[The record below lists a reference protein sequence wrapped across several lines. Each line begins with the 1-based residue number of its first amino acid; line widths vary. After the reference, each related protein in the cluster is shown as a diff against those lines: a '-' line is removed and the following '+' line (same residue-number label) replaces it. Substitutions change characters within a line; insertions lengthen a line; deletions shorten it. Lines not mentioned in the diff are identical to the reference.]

1 MDFKKE
7 LSTKIIGIAA
17 LVVLGYIFFISV
29 YNQIIVQSGGFFYA
43 IIFGGILILAFVL
56 LSLVTKILDISDE
69 VNDNF
74 MWNVVE
80 VVMLCFSAY
89 LFLIFRLSYKS
100 SVPAEET
107 IIYRAAALMKE
118 KAISTKGMDMIS
130 HLITYPSQYVYA
142 RFLSVFFK
150 MTDTGSGAFVTLNA
164 ITLILTAF
172 VMDRVVRRIAGRAC
186 GLLAALCTLFIPS
199 QSFAVYSYSSEFFL
213 CFIMILTFDILLLV
227 TDGKKRDKK
236 RMIIFDALFGLLLG
250 LLCFTEPLTFICIIA
265 FLVYFVYRRK
275 VKEHYPWHAFA
286 VICGVM
292 LLTLLIFNIT
302 KSSVLDKSFG
312 EVVGGSFTRFS
323 VSRNPE
329 TDEKYTFGEIFRL
342 FHSNLDNQN
351 TNVNDNYLFLE
362 GKDGESYTRT
372 NSAWFTLGTQMSYM
386 FIIVMSIACAYYMLR
401 NKHREVLPCLLLL
414 FGSFIMLF
422 YRSTK
427 ENSTYFLFEILMIIG
442 CTGLHYMYMNHHSD
456 IPVLLSEMANSP
468 TMSPAT
474 LAGTL
479 ARAKALIFVDHSR
492 DREPRIEISE
502 EQAIIQNSMDDKFVT
517 DGAPGQES
525 GSGTD
530 VTSEFSIFSGGVT
543 DYGDGAFGGQVG
555 DMFGTV
561 PQAVQVQNEDSM
573 KTGTGDFIARSPAG
587 MTEPAGESGA
597 EETVGYA
604 GDAYEEYP
612 EEYSDT
618 YEEYTDAD
626 GGYIEEYEEYPEEY
640 TEQPEEYSGD
650 YTGQYEEYSEDNTGS
665 YEEYP
670 EDYPEEYE
678 EYPEE
683 FEEYP
688 EDQVEEYGEYPEE
701 AAGEYEEYPEDAVEE
716 YPESAGEE
724 PQQYEEYQQ
733 EKNEQPQDGVQQ
745 KKKSAFSNTS
755 HALGFNM
762 ENSFFDHG
770 FKEGIDY
777 ETTYFEEPEAD
788 IDDPLPDY
796 ESGLSIYAE
805 DDWFTDEPSGT
816 SAVTAAHPS
825 EAEAYTERTDP
836 EAAPQQENTAVSAN
850 VLQQENVQTVN
861 GTDDTAQGTETVRKK
876 VIKKKVVRR
885 VVKKTNS

>member
-7 LSTKIIGIAA
+7 LATKIISIAA

-29 YNQIIVQSGGFFYA
+29 YNQIIVQSGGFFYV

-74 MWNVVE
+74 MWNIVE
-80 VVMLCFSAY
+80 IVMLCFSAY

-118 KAISTKGMDMIS
+118 KALSTKGMDMIS

-142 RFLSVFFK
+142 RVLAAFFRI
-150 MTDTGSGAFVTLNA
+150 TDTGSGAFVTLNA
-164 ITLILTAF
+164 IILILTAF

-186 GLLAALCTLFIPS
+186 GLLAAICTLFIPS

-213 CFIMILTFDILLLV
+213 CFVMILTFDILLLV

-236 RMIIFDALFGLLLG
+236 RMIVYDAILGLLLG

-265 FLVYFVYRRK
+265 FLVYFLYRRK
-275 VKEHYPWHAFA
+275 VKDHYPWHAFA
-286 VICGVM
+286 VVCGVM
-292 LLTLLIFNIT
+292 LVTLLIFNIS
-302 KSSVLDKSFG
+302 KSSVLNKGFG
-312 EVVGGSFTRFS
+312 DVVGGSFTRFS
-323 VSRNPE
+323 VSKNPE
-329 TDEKYTFGEIFRL
+329 TDEKYTFGEIFKR

-362 GKDGESYTRT
+362 GKDGEAYTKT

-401 NKHREVLPCLLLL
+401 NKHREVIPCLLLL

-427 ENSTYFLFEILMIIG
+427 ENSTYYLFEVLMIIG

-492 DREPRIEISE
+492 DKEAKIEISE
-502 EQAIIQNSMDDKFVT
+502 AQAIAQNSMDDQFTADSSPDQGNRVNENI
-517 DGAPGQES
+517 A
-525 GSGTD
+525 
-530 VTSEFSIFSGGVT
+530 SEFSIFSGGVS
-543 DYGDGAFGGQVG
+543 DYEDGVFGGQVG

-561 PQAVQVQNEDSM
+561 PKPEAVQPEEPV
-573 KTGTGDFIARSPAG
+573 KVGTGDFIAQSLDDIGRLAEQYTEDSAG
-587 MTEPAGESGA
+587 
-597 EETVGYA
+597 GYTD
-604 GDAYEEYP
+604 DAYEEYP
-612 EEYSDT
+612 EEYADT
-618 YEEYTDAD
+618 YDEYSDEQ
-626 GGYIEEYEEYPEEY
+626 GGYTEEYEEYPEEY
-640 TEQPEEYSGD
+640 EEYPEE
-650 YTGQYEEYSEDNTGS
+650 

-670 EDYPEEYE
+670 EDYAEDYGEYPEDYTEEYEDYPEEYE

-683 FEEYP
+683 P
-688 EDQVEEYGEYPEE
+688 GGEYGQYTEE
-701 AAGEYEEYPEDAVEE
+701 Q
-716 YPESAGEE
+716 
-724 PQQYEEYQQ
+724 PQQSGEYQQ
-733 EKNEQPQDGVQQ
+733 QTVEYQQPQDVQKQ
-745 KKKSAFSNTS
+745 DEGQPRKKSAFSNTS

-762 ENSFFDHG
+762 ENGFFDHG

-777 ETTYFEEPEAD
+777 ETTYFDEPEAD
-788 IDDPLPDY
+788 IDEPLPGY
-796 ESGLSIYAE
+796 EDGLSIYAE
-805 DDWFTDEPSGT
+805 DDWFADENDNLMQNPG
-816 SAVTAAHPS
+816 AVPAAEEAYS
-825 EAEAYTERTDP
+825 ESVQMPDAVPATEEQPVAVETAEA
-836 EAAPQQENTAVSAN
+836 
-850 VLQQENVQTVN
+850 
-861 GTDDTAQGTETVRKK
+861 AQGSETGTGTGPVKK
-876 VIKKKVVRR
+876 RVIKKKVVRR